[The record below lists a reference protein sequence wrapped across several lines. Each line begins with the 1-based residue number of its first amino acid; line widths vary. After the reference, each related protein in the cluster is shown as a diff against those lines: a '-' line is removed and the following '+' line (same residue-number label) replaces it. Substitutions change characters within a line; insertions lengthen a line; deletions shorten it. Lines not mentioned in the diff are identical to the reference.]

1 MFSWKPIYK
10 EIAEKLL
17 SYEDR
22 QSELIEI
29 IKKLREEGFAS
40 MELYDTDK
48 DNKTIPLEGFDPF
61 TFFSNFN
68 RGTTLENVEKILARL
83 KELWNLKSPVPTD
96 FKGLPEVNP
105 LNAWFFNWKK
115 DRDPKDIPLLWKL
128 FKEAM
133 NDSVQAETFN
143 SALKIGRIGNSKLT
157 AGLSWV
163 QPDKHLN
170 INPSTAEYLKAQ
182 GIKPEFNNYQSYK
195 NILDQAKKRTGKE
208 FFKINHE
215 AWEEYGKNKSR
226 QSKEASQTGNPN
238 SQEQE
243 MKKSDREKQSEEDL
257 KNLPLNRI
265 LYGPP
270 GTGKTFEL
278 QSKYFPLFTSEAKK
292 RTKED
297 YIAEV
302 AEKLRWVDAVIIAML
317 LIKHEEGRD
326 KIKVAEIRD
335 SEVVRAKART
345 MTSKSPEATIRR
357 TLQAHTKPDCEDVKY
372 SARLEP
378 SVFWKDKD
386 ATWKVDKEIIK
397 EELAEIYEHFEEIK
411 DFKPTE
417 EKGEEKRYDFV
428 TFHQSF
434 SYEDFV
440 EGIKPNLGEEDAEG
454 KISYEIASGIFKKM
468 ALRAAAN
475 KEKKFAIF
483 IDEINRGNVA
493 SVFGELITLI
503 EKDKRDKLSVRLP
516 YSKDNFTVPSNL
528 YIIATMNTADRNIEA
543 LDVALRRRFSF
554 KELAP
559 NPKVL
564 GQGEHRVEKID
575 LQKMLEAIN
584 KRIGFL
590 LDKDHLIGHSYF
602 MGISNKNDPLKE
614 LREIFTDSIIPLLE
628 EYFYGDRAKIK
639 MVLGKPFVKEEEQE
653 SKELFKEI
661 EDKENQIAYEKI
673 YTYEVTVPE
682 TIEGF
687 ISIYE

>member
-22 QSELIEI
+22 QSELVEI

-40 MELYDTDK
+40 MELYDK
-48 DNKTIPLEGFDPF
+48 DEEGEIPLEGFDPF
-61 TFFSNFN
+61 TFFANFN
-68 RGTTLENVEKILARL
+68 RGTTLENIEKILARL

-96 FKGLPEVNP
+96 FKGLPEVDKR
-105 LNAWFFNWKK
+105 NAWFFNWKK

-143 SALKIGRIGNSKLT
+143 NALKIGRIGNSKLT

-182 GIKPEFNNYQSYK
+182 GIKPEFDNYQSYK

-208 FFKINHE
+208 FFEINHE

-243 MKKSDREKQSEEDL
+243 MKKSDSEKQSIE
-257 KNLPLNRI
+257 NLPLNLI

-302 AEKLRWVDAVIIAML
+302 AEDLTWFNAIIIAML
-317 LIKHEEGRD
+317 LIEKEEGRD
-326 KIKVAEIRD
+326 KIKVAEIYN
-335 SEVVRAKART
+335 SKVVQAKKNISA
-345 MTSKSPEATIRR
+345 SKDALATVWVA
-357 TLQAHTKPDCEDVKY
+357 LQTYTKPDCEKVKY
-372 SARLEP
+372 ARRREP
-378 SVFWKDKD
+378 AVFWKNDDK
-386 ATWKVDKEIIK
+386 TWEVDKEIVK
-397 EELAEIYEHFEEIK
+397 EELPEIYEHFEKIK
-411 DFKPTE
+411 DFKPSE

-559 NPKVL
+559 NPEVL
-564 GQGEHRVEKID
+564 GHDEHRVEKID

-602 MGISNKNDPLKE
+602 MGISNKNDPLDE
-614 LREIFTDSIIPLLE
+614 LKKIFANNIIPLLE

-639 MVLGKPFVKEEEQE
+639 MVLGKPFVEEEEQKSE
-653 SKELFKEI
+653 ELFKEI
-661 EDKENQIAYEKI
+661 EDKENQITYEKI
-673 YTYEVTVPE
+673 YTYEVTVPK